1 MDEKPTGKKAL
12 PLSSNP
18 PEDDPARKAQAAAE
32 AKAEELRAALQS
44 KGEQGKSSL
53 GDLPVDPDEED

>member
-1 MDEKPTGKKAL
+1 MDEKPTVNKAPAL
-12 PLSSNP
+12 RTNP
-18 PEDDPARKAQAAAE
+18 PENDRARKAQAAAE

-53 GDLPVDPDEED
+53 GDLPVDPDEAD

>member
-1 MDEKPTGKKAL
+1 MDEEPTTKKAL
-12 PLSSNP
+12 SLPTNP
-18 PEDDPARKAQAAAE
+18 PEAGAARKAQAAAE

-44 KGEQGKSSL
+44 KGEQGKSTL

>member
-1 MDEKPTGKKAL
+1 MNKKPVGKKAL

-18 PEDDPARKAQAAAE
+18 PEDDPTRKAQVAAE
-32 AKAEELRAALQS
+32 AKAEELRAALQT

-53 GDLPVDPDEED
+53 GDLPVDLDEAD

>member
-1 MDEKPTGKKAL
+1 MDEEPTVKKAPAL
-12 PLSSNP
+12 PRNL
-18 PEDDPARKAQAAAE
+18 PEEGAARKAQAAAE

-53 GDLPVDPDEED
+53 GDLPVDPDEEG